1 MGNVAKYQHGWNMTF
16 TVVELLM
23 IIPKSTYLSIS
34 LPYFSIYHFFSL
46 TLLEQ
51 VVIMGSFI
59 IEGGYALSVSIRP
72 QGAKN
77 EVLEV
82 IRTGISLMIAAM
94 SADGVGVIGGVEQTG
109 RGYEDIDGRLNA
121 LEVRTERQY

>member
-46 TLLEQ
+46 TLFLHFSGMLL
-51 VVIMGSFI
+51 VLISFI
-59 IEGGYALSVSIRP
+59 GDFLLNVTQLVTAL
-72 QGAKN
+72 
-77 EVLEV
+77 
-82 IRTGISLMIAAM
+82 
-94 SADGVGVIGGVEQTG
+94 
-109 RGYEDIDGRLNA
+109 
-121 LEVRTERQY
+121 

>member
-1 MGNVAKYQHGWNMTF
+1 MCARWLCSEIF
-16 TVVELLM
+16 TGRTWKLFNFAVERESCLSVVCSFPNKV
-23 IIPKSTYLSIS
+23 I
-34 LPYFSIYHFFSL
+34 

-72 QGAKN
+72 QGARN

-82 IRTGISLMIAAM
+82 IRTGVSLMIAAM

>member
-1 MGNVAKYQHGWNMTF
+1 
-16 TVVELLM
+16 
-23 IIPKSTYLSIS
+23 
-34 LPYFSIYHFFSL
+34 
-46 TLLEQ
+46 
-51 VVIMGSFI
+51 MGSFI
-59 IEGGYALSVSIRP
+59 IEGGYALSVLIRP

-94 SADGVGVIGGVEQTG
+94 SADGVIGGEEQIG
-109 RGYEDIDGRLNA
+109 RGYEDIDGRPNA

>member
-1 MGNVAKYQHGWNMTF
+1 
-16 TVVELLM
+16 
-23 IIPKSTYLSIS
+23 
-34 LPYFSIYHFFSL
+34 
-46 TLLEQ
+46 
-51 VVIMGSFI
+51 MGSFI
-59 IEGGYALSVSIRP
+59 IEGVYALSVSILT

-77 EVLEV
+77 AVLEV
-82 IRTGISLMIAAM
+82 IRTGVSLMIAAM

>member
-1 MGNVAKYQHGWNMTF
+1 M
-16 TVVELLM
+16 L
-23 IIPKSTYLSIS
+23 IS
-34 LPYFSIYHFFSL
+34 CLFFPQQSYNFVR
-46 TLLEQ
+46 TSR
-51 VVIMGSFI
+51 IMGSFI

-82 IRTGISLMIAAM
+82 IRTGVSLKIAAM

>member
-1 MGNVAKYQHGWNMTF
+1 M
-16 TVVELLM
+16 
-23 IIPKSTYLSIS
+23 
-34 LPYFSIYHFFSL
+34 
-46 TLLEQ
+46 LEQ

-72 QGAKN
+72 QGAKD

>member
-1 MGNVAKYQHGWNMTF
+1 M
-16 TVVELLM
+16 
-23 IIPKSTYLSIS
+23 
-34 LPYFSIYHFFSL
+34 
-46 TLLEQ
+46 EQ

-59 IEGGYALSVSIRP
+59 IEGVYALSVSILP

-82 IRTGISLMIAAM
+82 IRTGVSLMIAAM
-94 SADGVGVIGGVEQTG
+94 SADGVGVIGGVEQIG
-109 RGYEDIDGRLNA
+109 RGYEDIDGRPNA

>member
-1 MGNVAKYQHGWNMTF
+1 
-16 TVVELLM
+16 
-23 IIPKSTYLSIS
+23 
-34 LPYFSIYHFFSL
+34 
-46 TLLEQ
+46 
-51 VVIMGSFI
+51 MGSFI

-77 EVLEV
+77 KVLEV
-82 IRTGISLMIAAM
+82 IRTGVSLMIAAM

>member
-1 MGNVAKYQHGWNMTF
+1 
-16 TVVELLM
+16 
-23 IIPKSTYLSIS
+23 
-34 LPYFSIYHFFSL
+34 
-46 TLLEQ
+46 
-51 VVIMGSFI
+51 MGSFI
-59 IEGGYALSVSIRP
+59 IEGGYALSVSICP

-82 IRTGISLMIAAM
+82 IRTGVSLKIAAM
-94 SADGVGVIGGVEQTG
+94 SADGVGVIGGVEQIG

>member
-1 MGNVAKYQHGWNMTF
+1 
-16 TVVELLM
+16 
-23 IIPKSTYLSIS
+23 
-34 LPYFSIYHFFSL
+34 
-46 TLLEQ
+46 
-51 VVIMGSFI
+51 MGSFI

-82 IRTGISLMIAAM
+82 IRTRISLMIAAM
-94 SADGVGVIGGVEQTG
+94 SADGVGVIGGEEQIG

>member
-1 MGNVAKYQHGWNMTF
+1 M
-16 TVVELLM
+16 L
-23 IIPKSTYLSIS
+23 IS
-34 LPYFSIYHFFSL
+34 CLFFPQQSYNFVG
-46 TLLEQ
+46 TSRNY
-51 VVIMGSFI
+51 GFI

-82 IRTGISLMIAAM
+82 IRTGVSLMIAAM

-121 LEVRTERQY
+121 LEVSTERQY